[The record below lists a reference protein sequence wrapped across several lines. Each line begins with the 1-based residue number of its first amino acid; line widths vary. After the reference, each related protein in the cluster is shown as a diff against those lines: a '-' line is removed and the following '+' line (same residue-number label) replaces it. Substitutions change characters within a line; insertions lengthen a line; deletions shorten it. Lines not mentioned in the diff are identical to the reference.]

1 VNKMKRMRPL
11 LGTFVE
17 VGAHS
22 SYGDVA
28 SAIDAAFQSIEEIQT
43 LLSFHNPHS
52 DLSKLNAAQGRPVIL
67 HAFSARVLRL
77 AKAMANASNNRFNCT
92 VGGTLARKGI
102 LPDHGFR
109 DFLDAGNAEDIQ
121 LRGCTAQLVRPVLIT
136 LDGIAKGFAVDQA
149 IRALQKA
156 RIEAGW
162 VNAGGDLRV
171 YGDLVLPV
179 QRRESGGGMTP
190 LGGLQNAA
198 MASSGVRETPDAE
211 FPGWIVGG
219 DFTPNHGV
227 WTVLARTA
235 WRADA
240 LTKVA
245 SVSSNEERAGLIRR
259 LGGKLVEEMS

>member
-1 VNKMKRMRPL
+1 MSKMKRMRPL

-22 SYGDVA
+22 GNMDVA
-28 SAIDAAFQSIEEIQT
+28 PAIDAAFQAIEEIQA
-43 LLSFHNPHS
+43 LLSFHHPHS
-52 DLSKLNAAQGRPVIL
+52 DLSRLNAAQGKPVIL
-67 HAFSARVLRL
+67 HAQSARILRL
-77 AKAMANASNNRFNCT
+77 AKAMTSASNHRFNCT
-92 VGGTLARKGI
+92 VGGALVRKGI
-102 LPDHGFR
+102 LPDHGFHC
-109 DFLDAGNAEDIQ
+109 FLDAGSVEDIQ
-121 LRGCTAQLVRPVLIT
+121 LKGCKAQLHRPVLIT

-149 IRALQKA
+149 IRTLQKA
-156 RIEAGW
+156 RVETGW

-171 YGDLVLPV
+171 YGELVLPV
-179 QRRESGGGMTP
+179 QRREPDGSMTS

-198 MASSGVRETPDAE
+198 MASSGVREAPDAE

-219 DFTPNHGV
+219 DFAPHPGV
-227 WTVLARTA
+227 WTVLARST

-259 LGGKLVEEMS
+259 LGGKLVEDMS